1 MDAAIFW
8 GSAGLILI
16 IADVVFGSFFMLF
29 LGVGALVT
37 GAAVWSGTLANPVY
51 QWLCFALVS
60 LSGVI
65 SLRKPLIHRFG
76 SKSAKGYDEH
86 TGQRV
91 FVCEAIPAGGSGR
104 VMYRGAEWPARTLD
118 GSALGQ
124 NSHALIHALDGI
136 MLIVIAEA

>member
-37 GAAVWSGTLANPVY
+37 GAAVWSGMLANPVY

-65 SLRKPLIHRFG
+65 SLRKTLISRFG
-76 SKSAKGYDEH
+76 SKSATGYDEH

-91 FVCEAIPAGGSGR
+91 LVCEAIPAGGSGR

-118 GSALGQ
+118 GSALEQ
-124 NSHALIHALDGI
+124 HKHALIHALDGI
-136 MLIVIAEA
+136 VLIVVPEA